1 MVKLLQLTELV
12 VGEQIDCKPTKVV
25 AGHEPENTNFFL
37 QQMFRAATAG
47 IDTTPHVMQ
56 ILGISQEEGEDGAE
70 QPEGQDDGEDEQQ
83 AAIAEQQRQQ
93 ELAEMEADK
102 KRKKKEQAAKKA
114 KEDEQLR
121 VQ

>member
-1 MVKLLQLTELV
+1 MSKNKLDSIKGLYRAQEQALGRELQRRV
-12 VGEQIDCKPTKVV
+12 
-25 AGHEPENTNFFL
+25 
-37 QQMFRAATAG
+37 
-47 IDTTPHVMQ
+47 
-56 ILGISQEEGEDGAE
+56 SEG
-70 QPEGQDDGEDEQQ
+70 
-83 AAIAEQQRQQ
+83 EQQRQQ